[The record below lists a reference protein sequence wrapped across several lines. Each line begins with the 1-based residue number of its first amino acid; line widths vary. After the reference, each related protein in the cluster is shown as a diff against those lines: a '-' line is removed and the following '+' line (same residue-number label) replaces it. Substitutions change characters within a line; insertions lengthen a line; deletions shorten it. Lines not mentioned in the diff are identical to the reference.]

1 MDTVTLTINNTEYV
15 EKFDYSWTRAV
26 ADLWGFKY
34 PSEVTKKLQSIRP
47 IIEKDKK
54 GKVIRSEFSFEDFDV
69 LRDVFYTSIQ
79 TNNKTNPFENPN
91 ELLNYFIKNQ
101 EDFIKLISLLQNSH
115 SDPEKEQQTQGKP
128 KRVKKAS

>member
-15 EKFDYSWTRAV
+15 VKFDYSWTRAV

-54 GKVIRSEFSFEDFDV
+54 GTVVRAEFSFEDFDV
-69 LRDVFYTSIQ
+69 LRDVFHTSIKIH
-79 TNNKTNPFENPN
+79 NKTIPFENPN
-91 ELLNYFIKNQ
+91 ELMNFFMKDQDEFL
-101 EDFIKLISLLQNSH
+101 KLISLLQNSH